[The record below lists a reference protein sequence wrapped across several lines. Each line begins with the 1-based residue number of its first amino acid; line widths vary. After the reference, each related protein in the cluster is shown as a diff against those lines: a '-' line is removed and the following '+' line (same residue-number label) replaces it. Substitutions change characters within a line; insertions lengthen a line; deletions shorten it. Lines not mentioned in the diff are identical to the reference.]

1 MYVFVFAHVVG
12 EKCLSALEGFLPQ
25 ARAGGGDPWCG
36 LGWVQ
41 LRFSCQQQTPHG
53 LNESQ
58 LFSCC
63 HQTCQEHP
71 KGICV
76 ASPWGAAGGEGL
88 TLWLCGT
95 TGEGTEI
102 RCWLPAIHQPRNKEN
117 FKKQRLSLQA
127 NLFSEAGKELRRVCG
142 AVSRIIY
149 K

>member
-1 MYVFVFAHVVG
+1 MLG
-12 EKCLSALEGFLPQ
+12 EKRLSVLEGFLLQ
-25 ARAGGGDPWCG
+25 ARVGRGYPWGG

-41 LRFSCQQQTPHG
+41 LRSSCQQQSPHG
-53 LNESQ
+53 LSESQ
-58 LFSCC
+58 LPLAV
-63 HQTCQEHP
+63 T
-71 KGICV
+71 
-76 ASPWGAAGGEGL
+76 SPVRSIPRESVLAHLGALQVGKAWPAVGL
-88 TLWLCGT
+88 RLCGT

-127 NLFSEAGKELRRVCG
+127 NLFSEAGKELRRVCD